1 VEEYLHTKLFILP
14 AIANKECLMES
25 ANSVINSLLIMNYSK
40 IEIIIIA
47 IIMTITIINITVN

>member
-1 VEEYLHTKLFILP
+1 MHTKLFILP